1 MTSRAAT
8 EANAAA
14 QRLGEVW
21 RSSGPDSGRIEAY
34 LASRG
39 LPPGLME
46 SITSDV
52 IRFHPALSFHD
63 SEGICRGDFPAMV
76 AKVTDVS
83 GQGVTLHRTYLDPYG
98 PNKLDLGSQESPK
111 KLMTPRHPGATK
123 GASIKLAPA
132 GSVLGV
138 AEGIETALAVRAA
151 TGQPCWSCV
160 SARGLEE
167 VVLPEQVRTVHV
179 WADNDASGVGR
190 KAAEAL
196 AARFSEEGRTVYAHE
211 PEKIGADWLDVCR
224 TAGPEVLLDELASR
238 PSWQPPQRIGVRLDT
253 VTPEQVSWLWPG
265 RLPLGKV
272 SLLDGDPGLGKS
284 TVTLDI
290 AARVSRGWPMP
301 DGTGGGYPAG
311 VVIVSAEDGLADTI
325 VPRLAAAGADLSRI
339 LALDKVPDEKGGH
352 PFVIPDDMPFLV
364 RAIVGAS
371 ARLVIIDPLMAFL
384 SGGTN
389 SHRDQD
395 VRRALARV
403 HDIAERTGAVVWVVR
418 HLNKTAGGPAVY
430 RGGGSIGII
439 GAARSGLLVA
449 RDPDRDDARV
459 LASTKSNLCA
469 PPSSLG
475 WHLEDTESG
484 VAHVVWDGP
493 SEHGADALLSLPASG
508 DERTAREEAKDF
520 LRDFLAAGPVG
531 AKEVQAAARELGISD
546 ATLRRARLDLGVVL
560 ERAGFQG
567 RSMWSMPPTLVH
579 EPPYMLTQNH
589 EQVWGGLNK
598 YGDETSASVVV
609 TI

>member
-179 WADNDASGVGR
+179 WADNDASV
-190 KAAEAL
+190 
-196 AARFSEEGRTVYAHE
+196 
-211 PEKIGADWLDVCR
+211 
-224 TAGPEVLLDELASR
+224 
-238 PSWQPPQRIGVRLDT
+238 
-253 VTPEQVSWLWPG
+253 
-265 RLPLGKV
+265 
-272 SLLDGDPGLGKS
+272 
-284 TVTLDI
+284 
-290 AARVSRGWPMP
+290 
-301 DGTGGGYPAG
+301 
-311 VVIVSAEDGLADTI
+311 
-325 VPRLAAAGADLSRI
+325 
-339 LALDKVPDEKGGH
+339 
-352 PFVIPDDMPFLV
+352 
-364 RAIVGAS
+364 
-371 ARLVIIDPLMAFL
+371 
-384 SGGTN
+384 
-389 SHRDQD
+389 
-395 VRRALARV
+395 
-403 HDIAERTGAVVWVVR
+403 
-418 HLNKTAGGPAVY
+418 
-430 RGGGSIGII
+430 
-439 GAARSGLLVA
+439 
-449 RDPDRDDARV
+449 
-459 LASTKSNLCA
+459 
-469 PPSSLG
+469 
-475 WHLEDTESG
+475 
-484 VAHVVWDGP
+484 
-493 SEHGADALLSLPASG
+493 
-508 DERTAREEAKDF
+508 
-520 LRDFLAAGPVG
+520 
-531 AKEVQAAARELGISD
+531 
-546 ATLRRARLDLGVVL
+546 
-560 ERAGFQG
+560 
-567 RSMWSMPPTLVH
+567 
-579 EPPYMLTQNH
+579 
-589 EQVWGGLNK
+589 
-598 YGDETSASVVV
+598 
-609 TI
+609 